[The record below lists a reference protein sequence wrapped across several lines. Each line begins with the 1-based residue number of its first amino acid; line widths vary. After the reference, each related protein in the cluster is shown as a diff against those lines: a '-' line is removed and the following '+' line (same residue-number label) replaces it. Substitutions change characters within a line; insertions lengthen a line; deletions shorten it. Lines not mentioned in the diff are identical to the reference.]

1 MAVAVTLLVGAVG
14 LTSAQHIAGR
24 LDDVANSKFPS
35 AAALAEIGP
44 SQAKVARS
52 LNALLLFRMTD
63 PEMRRALYA
72 DLERH
77 LEQVEKSSERFG
89 GRRP

>member
-1 MAVAVTLLVGAVG
+1 MRTARAVRKTALNGNLVEPR
-14 LTSAQHIAGR
+14 S
-24 LDDVANSKFPS
+24 
-35 AAALAEIGP
+35 
-44 SQAKVARS
+44 ARS
-52 LNALLLFRMTD
+52 PNALLLFRMTD